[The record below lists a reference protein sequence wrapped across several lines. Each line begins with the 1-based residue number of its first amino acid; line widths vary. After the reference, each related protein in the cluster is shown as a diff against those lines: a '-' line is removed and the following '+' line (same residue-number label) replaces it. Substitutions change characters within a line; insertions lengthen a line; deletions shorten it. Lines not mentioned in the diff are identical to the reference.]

1 MHSIPATKSVQKYQ
15 TVQKANETFS
25 AGGGGANSEHR
36 KAKIQ
41 AKNEKLNDERQRGAK
56 QIQKDK
62 KKQDK
67 KKGAQGNGGTGA
79 NAVGV
84 EGADGDDQFAGLH
97 PSRRGRLQ

>member
-1 MHSIPATKSVQKYQ
+1 MTDAKY
-15 TVQKANETFS
+15 S

-41 AKNEKLNDERQRGAK
+41 AKNEKLNDERQRTAK

-62 KKQDK
+62 KKHNK
-67 KKGAQGNGGTGA
+67 AAKGNGATGA